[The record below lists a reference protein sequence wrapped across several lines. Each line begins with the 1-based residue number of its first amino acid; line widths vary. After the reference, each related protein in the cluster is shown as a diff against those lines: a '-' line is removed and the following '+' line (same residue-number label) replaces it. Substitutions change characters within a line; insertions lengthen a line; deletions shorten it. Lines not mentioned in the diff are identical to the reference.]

1 MKNSSIMMLV
11 FLFFTVASTGLKSQE
26 KLKVLA
32 SASIF
37 QDMAAHI
44 GGEKITATSIV
55 PIGGDPH
62 LYEPV
67 PSDVA
72 KVQGADIILIN
83 GLTFEGWISQLVENS
98 GTQATSVL
106 ITEGVNPL
114 GSSVYENATD
124 PHAWMD
130 ASNGLIYARNIY
142 NAIIEVDPD
151 NSSYYKER
159 YDTYVTQLKELDTY
173 ISTQI
178 KTIPEFKRVLI
189 TSHDAFAYYG
199 HRYGIELSAIMGIS
213 TEAEAQT
220 SDVMRVISDIKER
233 GVPAVF
239 IESTINPKLVKQIA
253 SDTGAKIGGE
263 LYADSIGEEGSP
275 GHGYIEMLRH
285 NTDVIVQALTL
296 ESIDT
301 DSSKSDTETN
311 YLIYVG
317 IGLFLLLAFLFL
329 VYFIQR
335 K

>member
-1 MKNSSIMMLV
+1 MKIHAILRFSIILLA
-11 FLFFTVASTGLKSQE
+11 FIATSLTGQD
-26 KLKVLA
+26 KLQVLS

-37 QDMAAHI
+37 QDMAEHI
-44 GGEKITATSIV
+44 GGEKILATSIV

-72 KVQGADIILIN
+72 KVQDADIILIN

-98 GTQATSVL
+98 GTDATSVL
-106 ITEGVNPL
+106 ITKSVNPL
-114 GSSVYENATD
+114 GSQVYENATD

-130 ASNGLIYARNIY
+130 ASNGLIYAKNIY
-142 NAIIEVDPD
+142 NAIIKADPE
-151 NSSYYKER
+151 NTSYYQDR
-159 YDTYVTQLKELDTY
+159 YQSYITQLKDLDAY

-178 KTIPEFKRVLI
+178 NTIPEFKRVLI

-199 HRYGIELSAIMGIS
+199 NRYGIELSAIMGIS

-220 SDVMRVISDIKER
+220 SDVMRVINDIKKR

-285 NTDVIVQALTL
+285 NTDVIVRALTQ
-296 ESIDT
+296 ENIDSENVT
-301 DSSKSDTETN
+301 ADSGIN
-311 YLIYVG
+311 YLLYAA
-317 IGLFLLLAFLFL
+317 IGLFLIIALLVL

-335 K
+335 N